1 MAKGV
6 QARAGGAF
14 GHLVQSTTLD
24 FHFFRVYISPML
36 TQILYIALGAFLL
49 WFSADWIVDSAAA
62 IARRFRVPELVIG
75 LTIVAIG
82 TSAPEFIVTA
92 TAAFKGLSDMALSN
106 VVGSNIF
113 NLGVILGLMAILR
126 PIVASRTV
134 VLRDGL
140 LLFAVMAL
148 TTGFAFIGEI
158 GRIEG
163 LILIGILLTYILVL
177 IFRRPKTHCD
187 EQANC
192 NERSA
197 TWIDY
202 PKLAAG
208 FAGVSLGGTLLV
220 DGASTLALHLGVSTW
235 AIGVTIVA
243 AGTSLPEL
251 VTCLSASIKG
261 KNDML
266 LGNLI
271 GSDLFNFCGVL
282 GVTGVLHPIEISQT
296 AMPSMTML
304 IGSMAIILL
313 CMRTGWKISR
323 KEGALLLV
331 LGFARWIPSFL

>member
-1 MAKGV
+1 MHFPNAHSNFV
-6 QARAGGAF
+6 HRAWSISA
-14 GHLVQSTTLD
+14 LV
-24 FHFFRVYISPML
+24 
-36 TQILYIALGAFLL
+36 
-49 WFSADWIVDSAAA
+49 
-62 IARRFRVPELVIG
+62 
-75 LTIVAIG
+75 
-82 TSAPEFIVTA
+82 
-92 TAAFKGLSDMALSN
+92 N